1 MATTPLDMRL
11 DKEVK
16 ARVEKAAI
24 LLGHKS
30 LTEYLVNIMDENAT
44 QAIAQYEIVTVENNV
59 FDLFLDA

>member
-59 FDLFLDA
+59 FDLFWDA